1 MIRVA
6 VTGYLGRMGSEVV
19 RAVTAETDMEV
30 VSKIELGDDLAI
42 SLKESNAQVMVDFTV
57 PETAFSN
64 IMTALNCGVIPVV
77 GTTGLTSVQ
86 LAELDAESQ
95 KLGVPVLVIPNFAI
109 GAVLMMQ
116 MSAMA
121 AKYLPDAE
129 VIEFHHEK
137 KVDAPSGTAMKT
149 AQMIHE
155 SRTGTAIPAPSGAFE
170 VVPGSRG
177 GLAFDSVPVHAVRL
191 PGYVA
196 SQEVIF
202 GAPGQRLSIR
212 HDSIDRTSF
221 MPGVVLAVRKSVGR
235 TGLTYGLEHLLT

>member
-19 RAVTAETDMEV
+19 RAVTAEADMEV
-30 VSKIELGDDLAI
+30 VTAIEVGDNLAASLTESK
-42 SLKESNAQVMVDFTV
+42 AQVMVDFTV

-64 IMTALNCGVIPVV
+64 IITALECGVIPVV
-77 GTTGLTSVQ
+77 GTTGLTAAQ
-86 LAELDAESQ
+86 LAELDTRSKA
-95 KLGVPVLVIPNFAI
+95 LGLPVLVIPNFAI

-129 VIEFHHEK
+129 VIEYHHEK

-155 SRTGTAIPAPSGAFE
+155 SRTQAPSPLPSGAFE
-170 VVPGSRG
+170 SVQGARG
-177 GLAFDSVPVHAVRL
+177 GLAFETVPVHAVRL

-221 MPGVVLAVRKSVGR
+221 MPGVVLSVRNAIGR

>member
-19 RAVTAETDMEV
+19 RAVTAEPDMEV
-30 VSKIELGDDLAI
+30 VSKIEIGDDLA
-42 SLKESNAQVMVDFTV
+42 SFLKDSNAQVMVDFTV
-57 PETAFSN
+57 PETAYNN
-64 IMTALNCGVIPVV
+64 ILTAMECGVTPVV
-77 GTTGLTSVQ
+77 GTTGLTTDQ
-86 LAELDAESQ
+86 LAALDARSVE
-95 KLGVPVLVIPNFAI
+95 LGVPVLVIPNFAI

-116 MSAMA
+116 MSAIA

-129 VIEFHHEK
+129 VIEYHHEK

-155 SRTGTAIPAPSGAFE
+155 SRVSAPSPLPAGAFE
-170 VVPGSRG
+170 AVQGARG
-177 GLAFDSVPVHAVRL
+177 GMAFDSVPVHAVRL

-221 MPGVVLAVRKSVGR
+221 MPGVVLAVRKSIGR

>member
-1 MIRVA
+1 MRVA

-19 RAVTAETDMEV
+19 RAVTAEPDMEV
-30 VSKIELGDDLAI
+30 VAKIEVNDDLSAA
-42 SLKESNAQVMVDFTV
+42 LKSSAAQIMVDFTV
-57 PETAFSN
+57 PETAYRN
-64 IMTALNCGVIPVV
+64 IMTALDCGVIPVV
-77 GTTGLTSVQ
+77 GTTGLTTEQ
-86 LAELDAESQ
+86 LMTLDSKSRE
-95 KLGVPVLVIPNFAI
+95 LGVPVLVIPNFAI

-116 MSAMA
+116 MSAIA

-129 VIEFHHEK
+129 VIEYHHEK

-155 SRTGTAIPAPSGAFE
+155 SRTAAPSPLPAGAFE
-170 VVPGSRG
+170 AVTGARG
-177 GLAFDSVPVHAVRL
+177 GMAFDSVPVHAVRL

-221 MPGVVLAVRKSVGR
+221 MPGVVLAVRKSLGQ

>member
-19 RAVTAETDMEV
+19 RAVTAEQDMEV
-30 VSKIELGDDLAI
+30 VAKIEVGDGLAA
-42 SLKESNAQVMVDFTV
+42 SLDASKAQVMVDFTV

-77 GTTGLTSVQ
+77 GTTGLTTQQ
-86 LAELDAESQ
+86 LASLDLKSREV
-95 KLGVPVLVIPNFAI
+95 GVPVLVIPNFAI

-116 MSAMA
+116 MSALA

-129 VIEFHHEK
+129 VIEYHHEK

-155 SRTGTAIPAPSGAFE
+155 SRTAAPSPMPAGAFE
-170 VVPGSRG
+170 AVPGARG
-177 GLAFDSVPVHAVRL
+177 GLAFESVPVHAVRL

-221 MPGVVLAVRKSVGR
+221 MPGVVLAVRKSIGR
-235 TGLTYGLEHLLT
+235 AGLTYGLEHLLT

>member
-1 MIRVA
+1 
-6 VTGYLGRMGSEVV
+6 
-19 RAVTAETDMEV
+19 MEV
-30 VSKIELGDDLAI
+30 VAKIEVGDNLAT
-42 SLKESNAQVMVDFTV
+42 SLTESKAQVMVDFTI
-57 PETAFSN
+57 PETAYSN
-64 IMTALNCGVIPVV
+64 IVTALDCGVIPVV
-77 GTTGLTSVQ
+77 GTTGLTSAQ
-86 LAELDAESQ
+86 LTELDTRSRE
-95 KLGVPVLVIPNFAI
+95 LGIPVLVIPNFAI

-116 MSAMA
+116 MSAIA

-129 VIEFHHEK
+129 VIEYHHEK

-155 SRTGTAIPAPSGAFE
+155 SRTTAPSPLPAGAFE
-170 VVPGSRG
+170 AVQGARG
-177 GLAFDSVPVHAVRL
+177 GMAFDSVPVHAVRL

-221 MPGVVLAVRKSVGR
+221 MPGVVLAVRKSIGR

>member
-1 MIRVA
+1 MRVA

-19 RAVTAETDMEV
+19 RAVTAEADMEV
-30 VSKIELGDDLAI
+30 VAKIEVGDNLAA
-42 SLKESNAQVMVDFTV
+42 SLAESKAQVMVDFTI
-57 PETAFSN
+57 PETAYSN
-64 IMTALNCGVIPVV
+64 IMTALDCGVIPVV
-77 GTTGLTSVQ
+77 GTTGLTPAQ
-86 LAELDAESQ
+86 LTELDTRSRE
-95 KLGVPVLVIPNFAI
+95 LGIPVLVIPNFAI

-116 MSAMA
+116 MSAIA
-121 AKYLPDAE
+121 AKYLKDAE
-129 VIEFHHEK
+129 VIEYHHEK

-155 SRTGTAIPAPSGAFE
+155 CRTAAPSPMPAGAFE
-170 VVPGSRG
+170 AVQGARG
-177 GLAFDSVPVHAVRL
+177 GMAFDSVPVHAVRL

-221 MPGVVLAVRKSVGR
+221 MPGVVLAVRKSIGHI
-235 TGLTYGLEHLLT
+235 GLTYGLEHLLT

>member
-1 MIRVA
+1 MMRVA

-19 RAVTAETDMEV
+19 RAVTAEADMEV
-30 VSKIELGDDLAI
+30 VAKIEVGDNLTT
-42 SLKESNAQVMVDFTV
+42 SLTESKAQVMVDFTI
-57 PETAFSN
+57 PETAYTN
-64 IMTALNCGVIPVV
+64 IMTALDCGVIPVV
-77 GTTGLTSVQ
+77 GTTGLTSAQ
-86 LAELDAESQ
+86 LTELDTRSRE
-95 KLGVPVLVIPNFAI
+95 LGIPVLVIPNFAI

-116 MSAMA
+116 MSAIA

-129 VIEFHHEK
+129 VIEYHHEK

-155 SRTGTAIPAPSGAFE
+155 SRTAAPSPMPAGAFE
-170 VVPGSRG
+170 AVQGARG
-177 GLAFDSVPVHAVRL
+177 GMAFDSVPVHAVRL

-221 MPGVVLAVRKSVGR
+221 MPGVVLAVRKSIGR

>member
-1 MIRVA
+1 
-6 VTGYLGRMGSEVV
+6 MGSEVV
-19 RAVTAETDMEV
+19 RAVTAEADMEV
-30 VSKIELGDDLAI
+30 VAKIEVGDNLAT
-42 SLKESNAQVMVDFTV
+42 SLTESKAQVMVDFTI
-57 PETAFSN
+57 PETAYSN
-64 IMTALNCGVIPVV
+64 IVTALDCGVIPVV
-77 GTTGLTSVQ
+77 GTTGLTSAQ
-86 LAELDAESQ
+86 LTELDTRSRE
-95 KLGVPVLVIPNFAI
+95 LGIPVLVIPNFAI

-116 MSAMA
+116 MSAIA

-129 VIEFHHEK
+129 VIEYHHEK

-155 SRTGTAIPAPSGAFE
+155 SRTTAPSPLPAGAFE
-170 VVPGSRG
+170 AVQGARG
-177 GLAFDSVPVHAVRL
+177 GMAFDSVPVHAVRL

-221 MPGVVLAVRKSVGR
+221 MPGVVLAVRKSIGR

>member
-19 RAVTAETDMEV
+19 RAVTAEADMEV
-30 VSKIELGDDLAI
+30 VAKIEVGDNLAE
-42 SLKESNAQVMVDFTV
+42 SLTDSKAQVMVDFTI
-57 PETAFSN
+57 PETAYGN
-64 IMTALNCGVIPVV
+64 IMTALDCGVIPVV
-77 GTTGLTSVQ
+77 GTTGLTTKQ
-86 LAELDAESQ
+86 LADLNTRSIEL
-95 KLGVPVLVIPNFAI
+95 GIPVLVIPNFAI

-116 MSAMA
+116 MSAIA

-129 VIEFHHEK
+129 VIEYHHEK

-155 SRTGTAIPAPSGAFE
+155 SRTANPSPLPADAFE
-170 VVPGSRG
+170 AVQGARG
-177 GLAFDSVPVHAVRL
+177 AMAFDSVPVHAVRL

-202 GAPGQRLSIR
+202 GAPGQRMSIR

-221 MPGVVLAVRKSVGR
+221 MPGVVLAVRKSIGR

>member
-1 MIRVA
+1 MRVA

-19 RAVTAETDMEV
+19 RAVTAEADMEV
-30 VSKIELGDDLAI
+30 VAKIEVGDNLAT
-42 SLKESNAQVMVDFTV
+42 SLTESKAQVMVDFTI
-57 PETAFSN
+57 PETAYSN
-64 IMTALNCGVIPVV
+64 IVTALDCGVIPVV
-77 GTTGLTSVQ
+77 GTTGLTSAQ
-86 LAELDAESQ
+86 LTELDTRSRE
-95 KLGVPVLVIPNFAI
+95 LGIPVLVIPNFAI

-116 MSAMA
+116 MSAIA

-129 VIEFHHEK
+129 VIEYHHEK

-155 SRTGTAIPAPSGAFE
+155 SRTTAPSPLPAGAFE
-170 VVPGSRG
+170 AVQGARG
-177 GLAFDSVPVHAVRL
+177 GMAFDSVPVHAVRL

-221 MPGVVLAVRKSVGR
+221 MPGVVLAVRKSIGR

>member
-1 MIRVA
+1 MRVA

-19 RAVTAETDMEV
+19 RAVTAEADMEV
-30 VSKIELGDDLAI
+30 VAKIEVGDNLTT
-42 SLKESNAQVMVDFTV
+42 SLTESKAQVMVDFTI
-57 PETAFSN
+57 PETAYSN
-64 IMTALNCGVIPVV
+64 IMTALDCGVIPVV
-77 GTTGLTSVQ
+77 GTTGLTSAQ
-86 LAELDAESQ
+86 LIELDTRSRE
-95 KLGVPVLVIPNFAI
+95 LGIPVLVIPNFAI

-116 MSAMA
+116 MSAIA

-129 VIEFHHEK
+129 VIEYHHEK

-155 SRTGTAIPAPSGAFE
+155 SRTAAPSPLPAGAFE
-170 VVPGSRG
+170 AVQGARG
-177 GLAFDSVPVHAVRL
+177 GMAFDSVPVHAVRL

-221 MPGVVLAVRKSVGR
+221 MPGVVLAVRKSIGR

>member
-19 RAVTAETDMEV
+19 KAVTAESDMEV
-30 VSKIELGDDLAI
+30 VAKIEIGDDLATML
-42 SLKESNAQVMVDFTV
+42 SASNAQVMVDFTV
-57 PETAFSN
+57 PETAYSN
-64 IMTALNCGVIPVV
+64 IMTALDNGVIPVV
-77 GTTGLTSVQ
+77 GTTGLTSNQ
-86 LAELDAESQ
+86 LESLDTRSRA
-95 KLGVPVLVIPNFAI
+95 LGVPVLVIPNFAI

-116 MSAMA
+116 MSVIA

-129 VIEFHHEK
+129 VIEYHHEK

-155 SRTGTAIPAPSGAFE
+155 SRTTPPSPLPAGAFE
-170 VVPGSRG
+170 SVAGARG
-177 GLAFDSVPVHAVRL
+177 GMAFDSVPVHAVRL

-221 MPGVVLAVRKSVGR
+221 MPGVVLAVRKSVGSV
-235 TGLTYGLEHLLT
+235 GLTYGLEHLLT

>member
-6 VTGYLGRMGSEVV
+6 VTGYLGRMCSEVV

-30 VSKIELGDDLAI
+30 VASIEVGDNLAASLTDSK
-42 SLKESNAQVMVDFTV
+42 AQVMVDFTI
-57 PETAFSN
+57 PETAFVN
-64 IMTALNCGVIPVV
+64 IVTALNCGVIPVV
-77 GTTGLTSVQ
+77 GTTGLTVSQ
-86 LAELDAESQ
+86 LTELDTRSRQ
-95 KLGVPVLVIPNFAI
+95 LGIPVLVIPNFAI

-116 MSAMA
+116 MAAIA

-129 VIEFHHEK
+129 VIEYHHEK

-155 SRTGTAIPAPSGAFE
+155 SRTQAPSPLPPGAFE
-170 VVPGSRG
+170 SVQGARG
-177 GLAFDSVPVHAVRL
+177 GLAFDTVPVHAVRL

-221 MPGVVLAVRKSVGR
+221 MPGVVLAVRQSIGR

>member
-155 SRTGTAIPAPSGAFE
+155 SRSGTVIPAPSGAFE

>member
-1 MIRVA
+1 MMRVA

-19 RAVTAETDMEV
+19 RAVTGEPDMEV
-30 VSKIELGDDLAI
+30 VAKIEVGDELAD
-42 SLKESNAQVMVDFTV
+42 SLVTSKAEVMVDFTV
-57 PETAFSN
+57 PETAYRN
-64 IMTALNCGVIPVV
+64 IMTALDCGVIPVV
-77 GTTGLTSVQ
+77 GTTGLTTEQ
-86 LAELDAESQ
+86 LATLDARSRE
-95 KLGVPVLVIPNFAI
+95 LGVPVLVIPNFAI

-116 MSAMA
+116 MSAIA

-129 VIEFHHEK
+129 VIEYHHER

-149 AQMIHE
+149 AQMIHD
-155 SRTGTAIPAPSGAFE
+155 SRTAAPAQLPAGAFE
-170 VVPGSRG
+170 AVQGARG
-177 GLAFDSVPVHAVRL
+177 GMAFGSVPVHAVRL

-221 MPGVVLAVRKSVGR
+221 MPGVVLAVRKSIGR
-235 TGLTYGLEHLLT
+235 TGLAYGLEHLLT

>member
-1 MIRVA
+1 
-6 VTGYLGRMGSEVV
+6 MGSEVV
-19 RAVTAETDMEV
+19 RAVTAEADMDV
-30 VSKIELGDDLAI
+30 VAKIEIGDDLAA
-42 SLKESNAQVMVDFTV
+42 SLTESKAQVMVDFTI
-57 PETAFSN
+57 PETAYNN
-64 IMTALNCGVIPVV
+64 IMTALDCGVIPVV
-77 GTTGLTSVQ
+77 GTTGLTSAQ
-86 LAELDAESQ
+86 LTELDARSRE
-95 KLGVPVLVIPNFAI
+95 LGIPVLVIPNFAI

-116 MSAMA
+116 MSAIA

-129 VIEFHHEK
+129 VIEYHHEK

-155 SRTGTAIPAPSGAFE
+155 SRTAAPSPMPAGAFE
-170 VVPGSRG
+170 AVQGARG
-177 GLAFDSVPVHAVRL
+177 GMAFDSVPVHAVRL

>member
-1 MIRVA
+1 LA
-6 VTGYLGRMGSEVV
+6 ASL
-19 RAVTAETDMEV
+19 TD
-30 VSKIELGDDLAI
+30 SK
-42 SLKESNAQVMVDFTV
+42 AQVMVDFTI
-57 PETAFSN
+57 PETAFAN
-64 IMTALNCGVIPVV
+64 IVNALDCGVIPVV
-77 GTTGLTSVQ
+77 GTTGLTVAQ
-86 LAELDAESQ
+86 LTELDIRSRA
-95 KLGVPVLVIPNFAI
+95 LGIPVLVIPNFAI

-116 MSAMA
+116 MAVIA

-129 VIEFHHEK
+129 VIEYHHEK

-155 SRTGTAIPAPSGAFE
+155 SRTQAPSRLPSGAFE
-170 VVPGSRG
+170 SVQGARG
-177 GLAFDSVPVHAVRL
+177 GLAFDTVPVHAVRL

-221 MPGVVLAVRKSVGR
+221 MPGVVLAVRQSIGR

>member
-1 MIRVA
+1 MRVA

-19 RAVTAETDMEV
+19 RAVTAEADMEV
-30 VSKIELGDDLAI
+30 VANIEVGDNLAASLTESK
-42 SLKESNAQVMVDFTV
+42 AQVMVDFTI
-57 PETAFSN
+57 PETAYNN
-64 IMTALNCGVIPVV
+64 IMTALDCGVIPVV
-77 GTTGLTSVQ
+77 GTTGLTPTQ
-86 LAELDAESQ
+86 LTELDTRSRE
-95 KLGVPVLVIPNFAI
+95 LGIPVLVIPNFAI

-116 MSAMA
+116 MSAIA

-129 VIEFHHEK
+129 VIEYHHEK

-155 SRTGTAIPAPSGAFE
+155 SRTSAPSPMPAGAFE
-170 VVPGSRG
+170 AVQGARG
-177 GLAFDSVPVHAVRL
+177 GMAFDSVPVHAVRL

-221 MPGVVLAVRKSVGR
+221 MPGVVLAVRKSIGR